1 MMSMRSAT
9 LIKSVVVY
17 VILLGWT
24 AWLAFPLYWLV
35 IAAFKPP
42 LAVSAGAT
50 YLPFVDFTPTLKAF
64 NSIFLGG
71 MGSTDPS
78 IPFSNSIIISFG
90 SSFIAL
96 IIGAMAGYG
105 LARFTYKVGQI
116 GNYQISFFFIS
127 QRMFPVAVLAVPI
140 LIMFRE
146 LNLLDTQVGMI
157 IAEIGF
163 GTPFVAWIVR
173 DFFAGLPKEIEES
186 ALIDGCSRLQVL
198 QHIAFPLGAPGL
210 VAAFILIFIGSWND
224 YFLALVLTFARSIT
238 IPLFIQV
245 QAQYVTGVTPWANI
259 AVITLVS
266 ILPPV
271 IAGLALQRYITRG
284 LTFGAVK

>member
-1 MMSMRSAT
+1 M
-9 LIKSVVVY
+9 
-17 VILLGWT
+17 
-24 AWLAFPLYWLV
+24 
-35 IAAFKPP
+35 
-42 LAVSAGAT
+42 
-50 YLPFVDFTPTLKAF
+50 
-64 NSIFLGG
+64 
-71 MGSTDPS
+71 
-78 IPFSNSIIISFG
+78 
-90 SSFIAL
+90 
-96 IIGAMAGYG
+96 IIG
-105 LARFTYKVGQI
+105 
-116 GNYQISFFFIS
+116 
-127 QRMFPVAVLAVPI
+127 
-140 LIMFRE
+140 
-146 LNLLDTQVGMI
+146 
-157 IAEIGF
+157 EIGF

-173 DFFAGLPKEIEES
+173 DFFAGLPREIEES

-224 YFLALVLTFARSIT
+224 YFLALVLTFAQSIT

-271 IAGLALQRYITRG
+271 VAGLALQRYITRG

>member
-1 MMSMRSAT
+1 MNVRSGVIGKNV
-9 LIKSVVVY
+9 LVY
-17 VILLGWT
+17 GILLLWT
-24 AWLAFPLYWLV
+24 FWLAFPLYWLL
-35 IAAFKPP
+35 IAAFKTP
-42 LAVSAGAT
+42 LAVSSGAT
-50 YLPFVDFTPTLKAF
+50 YLPGIDFQPTTAAF
-64 NSIFLGG
+64 TTIFLN
-71 MGSTDPS
+71 GSGQTDAYK
-78 IPFSNSIIISFG
+78 PFANSIIISFG
-90 SSFIAL
+90 SAFLAL
-96 IIGAMAGYG
+96 IIGSMAGYG
-105 LARFTYKVGQI
+105 LARFNYKVGSI
-116 GNYQISFFFIS
+116 TNYQLRFFFIS
-127 QRMFPVAVLAVPI
+127 QRMFPIAVLAVPF

-146 LNLLDTQVGMI
+146 LGLLDTQLGMI
-157 IAEIGF
+157 IGEIGF

-198 QHIAFPLGAPGL
+198 RHIAFPLGAPGL
-210 VAAFILIFIGSWND
+210 VAAFILIFIGAWND
-224 YFLALVLTFARSIT
+224 YFLALVLTFAQSIT

>member
-1 MMSMRSAT
+1 MNPRSGA
-9 LIKSVVVY
+9 LVKG
-17 VILLGWT
+17 VISYGVLLAWT
-24 AWLAFPLYWLV
+24 FWLAFPIYWLI
-35 IAAFKPP
+35 IAAFKTG
-42 LAVSAGAT
+42 LAVSEGAT
-50 YLPFVDFTPTLKAF
+50 YIPWVDFEPTTKAFTTIFLNSSGQTDAYKPFV
-64 NSIFLGG
+64 NSIV
-71 MGSTDPS
+71 
-78 IPFSNSIIISFG
+78 ISFG
-90 SSFIAL
+90 SAFVAL
-96 IIGAMAGYG
+96 VIGSMAGYG
-105 LARFTYKVGQI
+105 LARFNYQVGSI
-116 GNYQISFFFIS
+116 GNYQIRFFFIS
-127 QRMFPVAVLAVPI
+127 QRMFPVAVLAVPF

-146 LNLLDTQVGMI
+146 LGLLDTQLGMI
-157 IAEIGF
+157 IGEIGF

-224 YFLALVLTFARSIT
+224 YFLALVLTFAQSIT

-266 ILPPV
+266 VLPPV
-271 IAGLALQRYITRG
+271 VAGLALQRYITRG

>member
-1 MMSMRSAT
+1 MNRRSDSLAKMV
-9 LIKSVVVY
+9 LVY
-17 VILLGWT
+17 GILLLWT
-24 AWLAFPLYWLV
+24 LWLGFPLYWLV
-35 IAAFKPP
+35 IAAFKSP
-42 LAVSAGAT
+42 LAISAGAT
-50 YLPFVDFTPTLKAF
+50 YVPWIDFEPTTKAF
-64 NSIFLGG
+64 TSIFLNSSGQN
-71 MGSTDPS
+71 DAFK
-78 IPFSNSIIISFG
+78 PFSNSIVISFG
-90 SSFIAL
+90 SAFIAL
-96 IIGAMAGYG
+96 VIGAMAGYG
-105 LARFTYKVGQI
+105 LARFDYKVGRI
-116 GNYQISFFFIS
+116 TNYQIRFFFIS
-127 QRMFPVAVLAVPI
+127 QRMFPIAVLAVPF

-146 LNLLDTQVGMI
+146 LGLLDSQLGMI
-157 IAEIGF
+157 IGEIGF

-173 DFFAGLPKEIEES
+173 DFFASLPKEIEES

-198 QHIAFPLGAPGL
+198 RHIAFPLGAPGL

-224 YFLALVLTFARSIT
+224 YFLALVLTFSQSIT

-271 IAGLALQRYITRG
+271 VAGLALQRYITRG

>member
-1 MMSMRSAT
+1 MNQQSGQVARNVIVYGIMVVWT
-9 LIKSVVVY
+9 L
-17 VILLGWT
+17 
-24 AWLAFPLYWLV
+24 WLAFPIYWLI
-35 IAAFKPP
+35 IAAFKTP
-42 LAVSAGAT
+42 LAMSESAT
-50 YLPFVDFTPTLKAF
+50 YLPWVDFHPTTNAF
-64 NSIFLGG
+64 TSVFLSRSGQNNAFKPFANSIV
-71 MGSTDPS
+71 
-78 IPFSNSIIISFG
+78 ISFG
-90 SSFIAL
+90 SAFLAL
-96 IIGAMAGYG
+96 IIGSMAGYG
-105 LARFTYKVGQI
+105 LARFNYRI
-116 GNYQISFFFIS
+116 GKITNYQIRFFFIS
-127 QRMFPVAVLAVPI
+127 QRMFPIAVLAVPF

-146 LNLLDTQVGMI
+146 LGLLDTQLGMI
-157 IAEIGF
+157 VGEIGF

-186 ALIDGCSRLQVL
+186 ALIDGCSRIQVL
-198 QHIAFPLGAPGL
+198 RHIAFPLGAPGL

-224 YFLALVLTFARSIT
+224 YFLALVLAFSQAIT

-266 ILPPV
+266 TLPPV